1 MVNINPSG
9 QKFTCAYKV
18 YFTTTLYF
26 CVVIKCSRESTYMFR
41 LWVREFKETHMIK
54 DIVIEDGSGD
64 TRTHKIMNSLE
75 KACREFDLP
84 VPIWLEDNI
93 DSFKKTS
100 KARFRRDSF
109 IEDVPFDYLEILVI
123 EEDPAY

>member
-1 MVNINPSG
+1 MGTNEV
-9 QKFTCAYKV
+9 
-18 YFTTTLYF
+18 
-26 CVVIKCSRESTYMFR
+26 FR
-41 LWVREFKETHMIK
+41 LWVREFKETHMLK
-54 DIVIEDGSGD
+54 DIVIEDGSED

-100 KARFRRDSF
+100 KARFRQGSF
-109 IEDVPFDYLEILVI
+109 IEEIPFDYLEILVI
-123 EEDPAY
+123 EEDPTY